1 MGRFILSRLFQAIPV
16 LLVVITVTFFLVR
29 LAPGGPFS
37 AEKAVPPEVI
47 KALEA
52 QYQLDLPVWQQYTSY
67 LGDLL
72 HGEFGPSFKYPG
84 RTVNELIASGLGTTA
99 ELGLYALLVAIFIGV
114 TAGVF
119 AALRP
124 NTAQDYI
131 PMSAAMLG
139 ICMPSFL
146 MGPLLVLIFG
156 IWFEWLPVSGWGDIP
171 GDKILPAITLGS
183 GYAAYIARLSRG
195 GMLEVMS
202 QDYIRTAR
210 AKGLPEW
217 VVVIKHGLRGGL
229 IPVIAFLGP
238 AFAGLLS
245 GSFVVETIFQ
255 IPGLG
260 RFYVQ
265 AAFNRDYTMIMG
277 TTVFFAALII
287 IFNLLSD
294 ILAVWINPKLRQQ
307 ELRKQAGGAS

>member
-1 MGRFILSRLFQAIPV
+1 MWRFIGFRVLQSIPV

-29 LAPGGPFS
+29 IAPGGPFS
-37 AEKAVPPEVI
+37 SEKAVIPEV
-47 KALEA
+47 KAALEA
-52 QYQLDLPVWQQYTSY
+52 QYRLNLPMFEQYTAY
-67 LGDLL
+67 LGDLAQGDL
-72 HGEFGPSFKYPG
+72 GPSFKYPG
-84 RTVNELIASGLGTTA
+84 RSVNELIAAGFPVTA
-99 ELGLYALLVAIFIGV
+99 ELGLYALLVAISIGGI
-114 TAGVF
+114 AGVI
-119 AALRP
+119 ASLRR

-131 PMSAAMLG
+131 PMSVAMIG
-139 ICMPSFL
+139 ICVPSLL
-146 MGPLLVLIFG
+146 MGPILILVFG
-156 IWFEWLPVSGWGDIP
+156 IYLEWLPVSGWGDTP

-183 GYAAYIARLSRG
+183 TYAAYIARLSRA

-217 VVVIKHGLRGGL
+217 RVVVGHALRGGM
-229 IPVIAFLGP
+229 IPVVAFLGP

-265 AAFNRDYTMIMG
+265 AAFNRDYTMILG
-277 TTVFFAALII
+277 ATVFLATLIVV
-287 IFNLLSD
+287 FNLLSD
-294 ILAVWINPKLRQQ
+294 ILAAWMNPRLRSQYG
-307 ELRKQAGGAS
+307 EG